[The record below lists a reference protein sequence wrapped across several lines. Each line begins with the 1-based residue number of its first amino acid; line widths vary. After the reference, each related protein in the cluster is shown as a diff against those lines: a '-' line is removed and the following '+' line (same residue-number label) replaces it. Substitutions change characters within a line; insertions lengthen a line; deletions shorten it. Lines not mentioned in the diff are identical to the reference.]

1 MTADVAFWVDLLNP
15 TAEEIARVSEE
26 CGLQVPTREALQ
38 EIEASS
44 RLRCD
49 GHALYLSMPLAVHD
63 DAAGLQP
70 VPLGFI
76 LTPKMLV
83 TIRYS
88 ELKALSQ
95 VKRRFES
102 EPPQDSNAVFAALI
116 EAIVDIGAD
125 MLETLG
131 GGLAQMSA
139 KIFRS
144 QESLRVHDKRFA
156 RTLRANLRAV
166 GTLGDDLSHL
176 RETLLGLQRIVGFV
190 AERAVGGLPADIA
203 TRLRTAA
210 QDLASLVDFEGHL
223 TNKTQFLL
231 DAILGF
237 ISTEQND
244 IFKLL
249 TIVSVAGIPPTLIA
263 SMYGMNF
270 HFMPELAWRWG
281 YPMAVS
287 VIALSAL
294 LPMLWFKRRGWW

>member
-1 MTADVAFWVDLLNP
+1 MNSPPLWVDLLDP
-15 TAEEIARVSEE
+15 TPEDIARVSRE
-26 CGLQVPTREALQ
+26 CGLTIPTRAALQ

-49 GHALYLSMPLAVHD
+49 GHALYLSMPVAVHEGEP
-63 DAAGLQP
+63 GLRP

-76 LTPKMLV
+76 LSPKVLV
-83 TIRYS
+83 TIRYG
-88 ELKALSQ
+88 ELKALAE
-95 VKRRFES
+95 VKRRFEA
-102 EPPQDSNAVFAALI
+102 EPPQDSNAAFATVI
-116 EAIVDIGAD
+116 EAMVDIAAD
-125 MLETLG
+125 MLESMSG
-131 GGLAQMSA
+131 SLAQMSA
-139 KIFRS
+139 KIFRTEDS
-144 QESLRVHDKRFA
+144 QKSNDKRFA
-156 RTLRANLRAV
+156 KTLRANLRSV
-166 GTLGDDLSHL
+166 GTTGDDLSHL

-190 AERAVGGLPADIA
+190 SERAIDGLQPPIA
-203 TRLRTAA
+203 TRLRTAS
-210 QDLASLVDFEGHL
+210 QDLVSLVDFEAHL

-270 HFMPELAWRWG
+270 HFMPELQWHFG
-281 YPMAVS
+281 YPYAV
-287 VIALSAL
+287 ALIVGSAL